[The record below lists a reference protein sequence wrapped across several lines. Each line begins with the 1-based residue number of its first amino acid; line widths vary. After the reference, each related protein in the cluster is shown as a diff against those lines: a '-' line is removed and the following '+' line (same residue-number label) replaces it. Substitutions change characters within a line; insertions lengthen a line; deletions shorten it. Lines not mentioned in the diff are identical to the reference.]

1 MRTSIILV
9 LMLATMVIMP
19 LEADIAVTGM
29 KQQTYQYIINNTED
43 YPDYQFLTSS
53 EIWNYEYPSLVINGT
68 FGGGY
73 KLDGFILHAIRQND
87 LDPVVRAELN
97 TSDHEKKN
105 LSAYFES
112 APMATSDLLLPVAT
126 TLNETLQVQNL
137 TVMLRIDEINNGTL
151 NVTRLK
157 TIYQYENGTSSEELE
172 QNKPDDNDAAAL
184 NDINQMF
191 SPDTLLDKI

>member
-1 MRTSIILV
+1 MRTSIIILIV
-9 LMLATMVIMP
+9 LTALLIMP

-29 KQQTYQYIINNTED
+29 KQQTYQYIINNTEAF
-43 YPDYQFLTSS
+43 PDYQFLTSS

-73 KLDGFILHAIRQND
+73 KLDGFVLHAIKQKD
-87 LDPVVRAELN
+87 LDPAVRTELSS
-97 TSDHEKKN
+97 SDHEKKN
-105 LSAYFES
+105 LSAYFEK
-112 APMATSDLLLPVAT
+112 APMATSDLLLPVGT

-137 TVMLRIDEINNGTL
+137 TVLLRIDEISNRTL

-157 TIYQYENGTSSEELE
+157 TVYQYENGTSSEELDLS
-172 QNKPDDNDAAAL
+172 KPEENDSAAI

-191 SPDTLLDKI
+191 SPDTLLEKI

>member
-1 MRTSIILV
+1 MRTSIIIV
-9 LMLATMVIMP
+9 LMLATLVIMP

-87 LDPVVRAELN
+87 LDPAVRAELN

-105 LSAYFES
+105 LSVYFES

-137 TVMLRIDEINNGTL
+137 TVILRIDEISNRTL

-172 QNKPDDNDAAAL
+172 QNKPDDNDAAVL

>member
-1 MRTSIILV
+1 MRTSIIIV
-9 LMLATMVIMP
+9 LMLTGLLIMP

-29 KQQTYQYIINNTED
+29 KQQTYQYIINNTEAF
-43 YPDYQFLTSS
+43 PDYQFLTSS

-73 KLDGFILHAIRQND
+73 KLDGFVLHAIRQND
-87 LDPVVRAELN
+87 LDPVIRAELSS
-97 TSDHEKKN
+97 SDHEKKN

-126 TLNETLQVQNL
+126 TLNETLAIRNL
-137 TVMLRIDEINNGTL
+137 TVLLRIDEISNRTM

-157 TIYQYENGTSSEELE
+157 TVYQYENGTSSEEFE
-172 QNKPDDNDAAAL
+172 QSKPEENNSDAL

-191 SPDTLLDKI
+191 SPDTLLEKI

>member
-1 MRTSIILV
+1 
-9 LMLATMVIMP
+9 MLATLVIMP

-87 LDPVVRAELN
+87 LDPAVRAELN

-105 LSAYFES
+105 LSVYFES

-137 TVMLRIDEINNGTL
+137 TVILRIDEISNRTL

-172 QNKPDDNDAAAL
+172 QNKPDDNDAAVL